1 MQIMHGY
8 AAFTDTG
15 DTISEYNLVT
25 VADLD
30 RPVIFL
36 TPFFPKIIFGART
49 LYDEIVLF
57 SYGIE
62 SRTEAYIKKLARR
75 VSIYAE
81 CTSGSHLKGFF
92 LRKGDD
98 TWIIHTTAN
107 MTTGCIE
114 GCYNVYF
121 RKKIDFDIW
130 AELMNFYGRYYSDR
144 NDTSMS
150 IIKDEDSYFLCGRN
164 IVPFVLS
171 NSLDVV
177 VSTNYVA
184 MSFVRMFSAHIK
196 RVYFSKRTDM
206 TKVWESGEW
215 TVPAI
220 EHGVTNHIKMYRG
233 KGFCAFGSANASS
246 QSRAN
251 AETLYITDNKTIIDI
266 LIKYEK
272 LLANIPD

>member
-1 MQIMHGY
+1 MQIMHGH
-8 AAFTDTG
+8 AAFIDTG
-15 DTISEYNLVT
+15 DTITEYNMISVT
-25 VADLD
+25 NLD
-30 RPVIFL
+30 RPVIFM
-36 TPFFPKIIFGART
+36 TPFFPKILFGNRI

-62 SRTEAYIKKLARR
+62 SRTEAFIKKLARR

-114 GCYNVYF
+114 GCYNIYLREKVTQEV
-121 RKKIDFDIW
+121 W
-130 AELMNFYGRYYSDR
+130 GELLDSYGKYYSDK
-144 NDTSMS
+144 NNNSMTVV
-150 IIKDEDSYFLCGRN
+150 KDHDSYFLCGRN
-164 IVPFVLS
+164 IVPFLLT
-171 NSLDVV
+171 NSSDVIV
-177 VSTNYVA
+177 ATNYVA
-184 MSFVRMFSAHIK
+184 MSFVRMFKSHIN

-220 EHGVTNHIKMYRG
+220 EHGLVNHIKMYRG
-233 KGFCAFGSANASS
+233 NGFCAFGSANASS

-251 AETLYITDNKTIIDI
+251 AETLYITDNKTIIKV
-266 LIKYEK
+266 LIEYEK
-272 LLANIPD
+272 LLANILD